1 MNPQPTLQARLLGHE
16 LRRVREASGLT
27 VAELAARTGHSAD
40 YLRQLEDG
48 ITDAPAPEPTLW
60 CPWDTTATSVINVL
74 CRIADRIDLFA
85 PLGIHPALEHL
96 DPVRCTAY
104 VPHGT
109 TVDRTDV
116 TVRRIP
122 HTAHPGTDHHPS
134 ADHHGTAQPGTAQ
147 PGTAPPGTA
156 HLGTAHPVAAHPV
169 AAQPD
174 AAHPGVA
181 HPGTAHP
188 VADYPLTRFT
198 LPHGPAVVLYTN
210 LHGAHFTEEPAHL
223 RSAYAL
229 FELLAETSD
238 PPQVE

>member
-116 TVRRIP
+116 TVRRIS
-122 HTAHPGTDHHPS
+122 HTAHPGTDHPS
-134 ADHHGTAQPGTAQ
+134 ADHPGTAQ
-147 PGTAPPGTA
+147 P
-156 HLGTAHPVAAHPV
+156 
-169 AAQPD
+169 D
-174 AAHPGVA
+174 AA